1 MDQKMMYEIVG
12 YIASGLV
19 AISLTMSSILR
30 LRIINLVGA
39 VFFTTYGLLI
49 GAYPIVIVNVVI
61 ILINIYYLFQIFT
74 SREYFTLLEARH
86 DSEYLQSFLHF
97 HELEIKK
104 FLPNFT
110 YTPSDTHLIIFIL
123 RDMIPAG
130 LFIAEQHADG
140 SLWVLLDFVIPG
152 YRDFKI
158 GQFLFEQ
165 KADFLRQKGIEQI
178 FSEPGTNTHA
188 GYLRRMGFAP
198 DGSSKNDSVYSRK
211 IG

>member
-39 VFFTTYGLLI
+39 AFFSTYGLLI
-49 GAYPIVIVNVVI
+49 GAYPIVIVNIAI
-61 ILINIYYLFQIFT
+61 ILINLYYLFQIFT
-74 SREYFTLLEARH
+74 SREYFTLLEVRH
-86 DSEYLQSFLHF
+86 DSEYLESFLRF
-97 HELEIKK
+97 HAAGIQK
-104 FLPNFT
+104 FLPGFT
-110 YTPSDTHLIIFIL
+110 HTPSDSHLIIFIL

-130 LFIAEQHADG
+130 LFIAAPRQDG

-158 GQFLFEQ
+158 GQFLFEE
-165 KADFLRQKGIEQI
+165 KADFLHQKGIEHI
-178 FSEPGTNTHA
+178 FSAPGTPTHA
-188 GYLRRMGFAP
+188 SYLRRMGFSP
-198 DGSSKNDSVYSRK
+198 DGDSYSRK
-211 IG
+211 IGLS